1 MKPIITTILLFLSF
15 TSLAGEELKSVDAYY
30 TTYEADSSMSATET
44 KVLITCT
51 FSGDY
56 PENPHQLRYGLNGSD
71 STEFLSANNELTIT
85 PVTGM
90 YIFQFFYNSYFSE
103 IETDSIEVKPG
114 VLTHIHLYFSNSRRD
129 IKLKKPVIYLY
140 PETATSVLVN
150 LKTNGLAF
158 TYPVLNDGW
167 NVLAQPDGTLTCNGK
182 NYPYLFW
189 EADQSVQN
197 PFETETFEGFVVA
210 GKDALA
216 FLEEKLTQIGFNDC
230 ERTDFITFWGPQL
243 STNEFNNITFEFND
257 ACDAYGTL
265 DITPKP
271 ENVNRVY
278 MIWSKT
284 DASALDGNTTPQ
296 SLPALDRSGFD
307 VLEWGGIEIDN
318 YGI

>member
-1 MKPIITTILLFLSF
+1 MKTIIITSLLFLSF
-15 TSLAGEELKSVDAYY
+15 SSLAGEEKNAINSYY
-30 TTYEADSSMSATET
+30 TTYEVDSSMSATET
-44 KVLITCT
+44 KVLITCD

-71 STEFLSANNELTIT
+71 SAEFLSTNNELFIT
-85 PVTGM
+85 PAAGS
-90 YIFQFFYNSYFSE
+90 YLFQFYYNSYFRE

-114 VLTHIHLYFSNSRRD
+114 VITHISLYFFSSNNN

-140 PETATSVLVN
+140 PETATSVFVN
-150 LKTNGLAF
+150 VKTEGLAF
-158 TYPVLNDGW
+158 TYPILNDGW
-167 NVLAQPDGTLTCNGK
+167 NVIAQPDGTLACNGK

-189 EADQSVQN
+189 EADQSIQN
-197 PFETETFEGFVVA
+197 PFETETFEGFVIA
-210 GKDALA
+210 GKDALT
-216 FLEEKLTQIGFNDC
+216 FLEEKLTQLGFNDK

-243 STNEFNNITFEFND
+243 AANEFNNVTFEFNE

-284 DASALDGNTTPQ
+284 DASALNKTITPQ

-307 VLEWGGIEIDN
+307 VLEWGGIEIMN
-318 YGI
+318 AEL